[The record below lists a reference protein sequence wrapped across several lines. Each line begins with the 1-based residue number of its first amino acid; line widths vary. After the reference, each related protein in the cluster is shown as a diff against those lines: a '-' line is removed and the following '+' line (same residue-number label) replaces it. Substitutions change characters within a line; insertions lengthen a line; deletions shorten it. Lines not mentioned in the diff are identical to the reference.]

1 MFWEKLKQEELKHK
15 TENRIRI
22 NEGHGSTVHGCKKKN
37 NGINQMSS
45 DRRMKNKLK
54 YIHLVEYHTKIIMNQ
69 TQPISL
75 K

>member
-1 MFWEKLKQEELKHK
+1 MRVMAALFM
-15 TENRIRI
+15 
-22 NEGHGSTVHGCKKKN
+22 GKKKN